1 MPYLLLSDSHLHN
14 WNAFSGTDPEGRNE
28 RLMIILD
35 EIRRHGHNALA
46 AGITTMYHAG
56 DLFHTRG
63 RLTPS
68 ALNPTLDTFRELID
82 AGLTIRMIPGNHDL
96 ESNTTDRLTNAT
108 AALEGVGVKLAH
120 QPTVYHDD
128 KVVMFPWVPQ
138 PSALLAEMKGFWEEL
153 NDSAPADRYD
163 AIIHAPVNGVI
174 FGIPDHGLSP
184 LDLADVGFRRVF
196 AGHYHDSKHLGREVY
211 SVGATTHQTWSDPDT
226 LAGALVVGDEVIH
239 HESKAP
245 AFVDLNGL
253 DEDEIRKA
261 APGNYVRLKV
271 GEATEADIKKA
282 RQELTDMGAK
292 GVLIASTPAS
302 KVATRTG
309 ATISSGARIE
319 QSIAEWID
327 ANPATGV
334 DQKAVE
340 AAALDVL
347 KQADEGVE
355 Q

>member
-120 QPTVYHDD
+120 EPTVYEDD
-128 KVVMFPWVPQ
+128 QVVMVPWM
-138 PSALLAEMKGFWEEL
+138 PSCADLMAELKRQADALGALAQH
-153 NDSAPADRYD
+153 YD

-174 FGIPDHGLSP
+174 FGIPDHGLNP
-184 LDLADVGFRRVF
+184 LDLADLGFKRVF
-196 AGHYHDSKHLGREVY
+196 AGHYHDSKHLGRDVY
-211 SVGATTHQTWSDPDT
+211 SVGATTHQTWSDPGT
-226 LAGALVVGDEVIH
+226 LAGAFVVGDEVIH

-271 GEATEADIKKA
+271 GEATEADIKTA